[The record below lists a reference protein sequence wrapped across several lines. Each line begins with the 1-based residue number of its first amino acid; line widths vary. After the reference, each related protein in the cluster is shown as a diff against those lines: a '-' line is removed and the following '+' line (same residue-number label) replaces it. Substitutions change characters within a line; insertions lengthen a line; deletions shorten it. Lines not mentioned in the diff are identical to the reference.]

1 MTLPGGTITIA
12 GKTVSRLGLG
22 TMRFAG
28 RDSWGDL
35 RSERV
40 GPMAVLLEAVRT
52 HSITHI
58 DTADAYGP
66 HTVEDLIH
74 DTLSP
79 YRFDRDVLIA
89 TKVGM
94 IRPGPHMWMP
104 HGHPAYL
111 RAAVEGSLRRLGIEQ
126 LDLCYLHRNDP
137 AVPFL
142 DQVGALAELQAE
154 GKIAHIGLSKVRPDE
169 IDQAAAVIAV
179 AAVQNKLNQ
188 ELPDDLATVEHCRT
202 LGIPYVAYS
211 PLGAGTLARRGG
223 ATKALR
229 WLLDLG
235 PHVAPVPG
243 TGSLGHLRE
252 LVRYVEPTGR
262 QGGLAT

>member
-1 MTLPGGTITIA
+1 MTAPGGTITIA

-22 TMRFAG
+22 TMRIAG
-28 RDSWGDL
+28 RDSWSDL
-35 RSERV
+35 RTDRV
-40 GPMAVLLEAVRT
+40 NPMTVILEAVRT
-52 HSITHI
+52 HGITHI

-66 HTVEDLIH
+66 HSIEDLIYR
-74 DTLSP
+74 TLSP
-79 YRFDRDVLIA
+79 SRFDTDVLIA

-94 IRPGPHMWMP
+94 IRPGPRTWMP

-111 RAAVEGSLRRLGIEQ
+111 RAAVEGSLRRLGVEQ

-142 DQVGALAELQAE
+142 DQVGALAELQTE
-154 GKIAHIGLSKVRPDE
+154 GKIAHIGLSKVSPNE
-169 IDQAAAVIAV
+169 IDQARTSIAV

-211 PLGAGTLARRGG
+211 PLGAGALAGQGG
-223 ATKALR
+223 AAKALR

-243 TGSLGHLRE
+243 TSDLRHLRE
-252 LVRYVEPTGR
+252 LVGS
-262 QGGLAT
+262 LALTDLKD